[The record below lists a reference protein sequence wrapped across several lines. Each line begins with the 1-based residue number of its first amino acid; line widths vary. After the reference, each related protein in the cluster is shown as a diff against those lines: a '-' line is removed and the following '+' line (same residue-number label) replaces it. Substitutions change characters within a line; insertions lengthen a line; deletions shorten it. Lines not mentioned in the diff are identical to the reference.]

1 MFCLKIDT
9 VNPLLSPQGG
19 LLIMFKGGLNRDGG
33 LFERGAYSIQQR
45 QWYQVSIKNWNT
57 KMKSL
62 EVMQR
67 RSKNKSELPVCK

>member
-33 LFERGAYSIQQR
+33 LFERGGLLNSAKTM
-45 QWYQVSIKNWNT
+45 VSV
-57 KMKSL
+57 L
-62 EVMQR
+62 H
-67 RSKNKSELPVCK
+67 